1 MVIMTSLAQDFL
13 SPGDREKIIQAV
25 REAEQGT
32 AGEIVP
38 LVVSQSYSYPLAGII
53 GGGVLALPAALAL
66 SRFISA
72 RFWISDPDHWL
83 FLGILTLCFAAF
95 HQACKRILW
104 LKRLFI
110 SQREIEEEVDEAA
123 ALHFFREGLHQT
135 RERTGILIFISVF
148 ERRVRVLGDQGINAK
163 VSKDQWD
170 RIVHIITDGIQQK
183 NQAEALCRAVKEA
196 GCILQAHFPLGPHDR
211 NELKNLVIK

>member
-1 MVIMTSLAQDFL
+1 MVIMKSLAQGFL
-13 SPGDREKIIQAV
+13 SHGDQEKIIQAV

-38 LVVSQSYSYPLAGII
+38 MVVSQSYSYPMAGII

-66 SRFISA
+66 SRFINT

-83 FLGILTLCFAAF
+83 FLGILTLCFVAF

-123 ALHFFREGLHQT
+123 ALHFFREGLHLT

-148 ERRVRVLGDQGINAK
+148 EHRVRVLGDQGITEK

-170 RIVHIITDGIQQK
+170 RIVHIITDGIRQK
-183 NQAEALCRAVKEA
+183 NQAEAVCLAVKEA
-196 GCILQAHFPLGPHDR
+196 GRILRTHFPMGHHDR
-211 NELKNLVIK
+211 NELKDLVIK

>member
-1 MVIMTSLAQDFL
+1 MKSLAQRFL
-13 SPGDREKIIQAV
+13 SHGDREKIIQAV

-38 LVVSQSYSYPLAGII
+38 MVVSQSYSYPMADII

-83 FLGILTLCFAAF
+83 FLGILTLCFVSF
-95 HQACKRILW
+95 HQTCKHILW

-123 ALHFFREGLHQT
+123 TIHFFREGLHQT

-148 ERRVRVLGDQGINAK
+148 ERRVRVLGDQGINEK

-170 RIVHIITDGIQQK
+170 RIVHIITDGIKQK
-183 NQAEALCRAVKEA
+183 NQAEAVCLAVKEA
-196 GCILQAHFPLGPHDR
+196 GRILRTHFPMGPDDR
-211 NELKNLVIK
+211 NELKDLVIK

>member
-1 MVIMTSLAQDFL
+1 SH
-13 SPGDREKIIQAV
+13 GDREKIIQAV

-38 LVVSQSYSYPLAGII
+38 MLVSQSYSYPMAGII
-53 GGGVLALPAALAL
+53 GGGVTALPAALAL

-83 FLGILTLCFAAF
+83 FLGILTLCFVSF
-95 HQACKRILW
+95 HQTCKHILW

-123 ALHFFREGLHQT
+123 TIHFFREGLHQT

-148 ERRVRVLGDQGINAK
+148 ERRVRVLGDQGINEK

-170 RIVHIITDGIQQK
+170 RIVHIITDGIKQK
-183 NQAEALCRAVKEA
+183 NQAEAVCLAVKEA
-196 GCILQAHFPLGPHDR
+196 GRILRTHFPMGPDDR
-211 NELKNLVIK
+211 NELKDLVIK

>member
-1 MVIMTSLAQDFL
+1 MKSLAQGFL
-13 SPGDREKIIQAV
+13 SHGDREKIIQAV

-38 LVVSQSYSYPLAGII
+38 MVVSRSYSYPMADII

-66 SRFISA
+66 SRFINT
-72 RFWISDPDHWL
+72 RFWISDPDHWI
-83 FLGILTLCFAAF
+83 FMGILTLCFVSF

-123 ALHFFREGLHQT
+123 TLHFFREGLQQT

-148 ERRVRVLGDQGINAK
+148 ERRVRVLGDQGITEK

-170 RIVHIITDGIQQK
+170 RIVHIITDGIRQK
-183 NQAEALCRAVKEA
+183 NQAEAVCLAVKEA
-196 GCILQAHFPLGPHDR
+196 GRILRTHFPMGPHDR
-211 NELKNLVIK
+211 NELKDLVIK

>member
-1 MVIMTSLAQDFL
+1 MVIMKSLAQEFL
-13 SPGDREKIIQAV
+13 SHEDREKIIQAV
-25 REAEQGT
+25 KEAEQGT

-38 LVVSQSYSYPLAGII
+38 MVVSQSYSYPMADII
-53 GGGVLALPAALAL
+53 GGGVLALPAALVL
-66 SRFISA
+66 SRFINT

-83 FLGILTLCFAAF
+83 FLGILTLCFVSF
-95 HQACKRILW
+95 HQVCKRIFW

-123 ALHFFREGLHQT
+123 TLHFFREGLYQT

-148 ERRVRVLGDQGINAK
+148 ERRVRVLGDQGITEK

-170 RIVHIITDGIQQK
+170 RIVHIITDGIRQK
-183 NQAEALCRAVKEA
+183 NQADAVCLAVKEA
-196 GCILQAHFPLGPHDR
+196 GRILRTHFPMGPHDR
-211 NELKNLVIK
+211 NELKDLVIK

>member
-1 MVIMTSLAQDFL
+1 MKSLTQDFL
-13 SPGDREKIIQAV
+13 SHEDRGKIIQAV

-38 LVVSQSYSYPLAGII
+38 MVVSQSNSYPMADMI
-53 GGGVLALPAALAL
+53 GGGVIALPAAWAL
-66 SRFISA
+66 SRFIGA
-72 RFWISDPDHWL
+72 RFLISDPNHWL
-83 FLGILTLCFAAF
+83 FLGILTLCFVMF

-110 SQREIEEEVDEAA
+110 SQKEIEEEVDEAA
-123 ALHFFREGLHQT
+123 TLHFFREGLHQT

-148 ERRVRVLGDQGINAK
+148 ERRVRILGDQGINEK

-170 RIVHIITDGIQQK
+170 RIVRIITDGIKQK
-183 NQAEALCRAVKEA
+183 NQAEAVCRAVKEV
-196 GCILQAHFPLGPHDR
+196 GRILQAHFPMGPDDR

>member
-1 MVIMTSLAQDFL
+1 MKSLAQGFL
-13 SPGDREKIIQAV
+13 SQEDREKIIQAV

-38 LVVSQSYSYPLAGII
+38 MVVSQSYSYPMADII
-53 GGGVLALPAALAL
+53 GAGVLAIPAALAL

-83 FLGILTLCFAAF
+83 FLGILTLCFLSF

-110 SQREIEEEVDEAA
+110 SPREIQEEVDEAA
-123 ALHFFREGLHQT
+123 TLHFFREGLHQT

-148 ERRVRVLGDQGINAK
+148 ERRVRVLADQGINEK
-163 VSKDQWD
+163 VSTDQWD
-170 RIVHIITDGIQQK
+170 RIVHIITDGIRQK
-183 NQAEALCRAVKEA
+183 SQAEAVCLAVKEA
-196 GCILQAHFPLGPHDR
+196 GRILGVHFPMEPDDR

>member
-1 MVIMTSLAQDFL
+1 MKSLAQEFL
-13 SPGDREKIIQAV
+13 SHGDREKIIQAV

-38 LVVSQSYSYPLAGII
+38 MLVSQSYSYPMAGII
-53 GGGVLALPAALAL
+53 GGGVTALPAALAL

-83 FLGILTLCFAAF
+83 FLGILTLCFVSF
-95 HQACKRILW
+95 HQTCKHILW

-123 ALHFFREGLHQT
+123 TIHFFREGLHQT

-148 ERRVRVLGDQGINAK
+148 ERRVRVLGDQGINEK

-170 RIVHIITDGIQQK
+170 RIVHIITDGIKQK
-183 NQAEALCRAVKEA
+183 NQAEAVCLAVKEA
-196 GCILQAHFPLGPHDR
+196 GRILRTHFPMGPDDR
-211 NELKNLVIK
+211 NELKDLVIK